1 MSNARISWNNN
12 TLAMEE
18 EWSHVG
24 YTNFINVVFANIPN
38 TCVNISINDNG
49 SVHIRWQDSSD
60 STLIPRV
67 CAQHYS
73 VPNDE
78 GENSYTDDGEY
89 YDDSEWWEGKP
100 VSCESCYQLTTNYV
114 TINQPE
120 FTRSPMDICAECIVK
135 Y

>member
-1 MSNARISWNNN
+1 
-12 TLAMEE
+12 MEGE
-18 EWSHVG
+18 RTRGTH
-24 YTNFINVVFANIPN
+24 TRFINVVFANIPN

-60 STLIPRV
+60 YTPIPRV
-67 CAQHYS
+67 GNQPYS

-78 GENSYTDDGEY
+78 GENSYTYVGEC
-89 YDDSEWWEGKP
+89 YDDTEWWEGKS
-100 VSCESCYQLTTNYV
+100 VSCESCYHLTTNYV

-120 FTRSPMDICAECIVK
+120 FTRVPMDICAECIIK